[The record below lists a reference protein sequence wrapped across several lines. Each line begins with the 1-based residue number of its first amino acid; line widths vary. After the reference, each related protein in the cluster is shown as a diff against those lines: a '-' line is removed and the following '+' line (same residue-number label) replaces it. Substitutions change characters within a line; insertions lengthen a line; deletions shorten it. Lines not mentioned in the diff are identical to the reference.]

1 MQRRRS
7 VAAAVMVAL
16 LFAVGGTG
24 CGDESGEAEG
34 DGGAPTTAAPNGETI
49 VVDTLDN
56 SFQPET
62 VTVEAGTEVIWENR
76 GRNEHNVIPE
86 DEDPD
91 WTFEA
96 DQLQP
101 GESVS
106 HVFGEPGTYRYYCSI
121 HGNVDIGM
129 PGVVVVE

>member
-1 MQRRRS
+1 MRRRRALT
-7 VAAAVMVAL
+7 AATAVL
-16 LFAVGGTG
+16 LAVVLAA
-24 CGDESGEAEG
+24 CGSDDGAAEG
-34 DGGAPTTAAPNGETI
+34 ADGEGATTVAPTGETM

-62 VTVEAGTEVIWENR
+62 ITVEAGTEVIWENR

-106 HVFGEPGTYRYYCSI
+106 HVFGKPGTYRYYCSI